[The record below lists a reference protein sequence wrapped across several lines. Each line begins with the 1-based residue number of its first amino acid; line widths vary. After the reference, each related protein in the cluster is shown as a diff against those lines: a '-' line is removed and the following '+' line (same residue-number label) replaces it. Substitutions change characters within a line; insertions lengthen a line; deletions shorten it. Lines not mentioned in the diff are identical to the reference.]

1 MIPVFV
7 VPQIL
12 KSAEQMC
19 QRYCLL
25 SHFFLLKKTIQ
36 LSNSQKTTNIHEIE
50 PVLRIGDYEVSYYH
64 ANAVKKTT
72 IEYAFAD
79 FDQERI
85 FRNERTAFKI
95 SYVRNTPEIGGK

>member
-1 MIPVFV
+1 M
-7 VPQIL
+7 
-12 KSAEQMC
+12 
-19 QRYCLL
+19 
-25 SHFFLLKKTIQ
+25 
-36 LSNSQKTTNIHEIE
+36 
-50 PVLRIGDYEVSYYH
+50 RIGDYEVSYYH

-95 SYVRNTPEIGGK
+95 SYVRNTLEIGGK